1 MSDARH
7 VNANLMCPPRLQTT
21 GDKGVVTEP
30 LKHLKMGRRGL
41 AVLTDNRHFLAIRR
55 MPSDV
60 PRNDARALDDVPVY
74 DGAVL
79 TPCLLVPNLAG
90 EEMMCHV
97 VFRGNHHARGILIE
111 AMNDAGAQ
119 VSVDPREIAAVMEQC
134 VDERPRIYARGRVH
148 DHAARLVDD
157 DNVRIL
163 IEDIQRD
170 VLCTDLNRLCRR
182 DGTRYALAATQLKI
196 RLAPLS
202 VHRYVSL
209 CDEALCVAAREG
221 RQLPHEEYIQPFPCL
236 IGNKC
241 AHGRNSFF
249 CTKSAQRTQIVPTTM
264 AMSAI
269 LNTGHTRKSMKSMTC
284 AKRIRSAMLLSAPA
298 AKATLP

>member
-1 MSDARH
+1 MGDGVLALVAALGVNGHLEAIALIAAYIADDGALGAVEAPPDEGAVGALGGLLKELTREMRLRLGALGHDEQPTRILVDAVH
-7 VNANLMCPPRLQTT
+7 EPQAWVL
-21 GDKGVVTEP
+21 GVVV
-30 LKHLKMGRRGL
+30 RV
-41 AVLTDNRHFLAIRR
+41 VLEVI
-55 MPSDV
+55 
-60 PRNDARALDDVPVY
+60 
-74 DGAVL
+74 GQ
-79 TPCLLVPNLAG
+79 G
-90 EEMMCHV
+90 
-97 VFRGNHHARGILIE
+97 
-111 AMNDAGAQ
+111 
-119 VSVDPREIAAVMEQC
+119 

-157 DNVRIL
+157 DNVHIL

-182 DGTRYALAATQLKI
+182 DGTRYDLAATQLKI